1 MKETMERLLE
11 ATKCGAAKWE
21 TTSSQL
27 SFKVKFEDRLY
38 KIYQDNKGETEMFVM
53 NEKFDFVNIN
63 ELKNTDILKKIYDEI
78 LFKNPDYEKQVGDYL
93 IENED
98 YEMLKTEINIT
109 PELAEKYDLRPG
121 MGLSFVQIGIK
132 KRIFVIVY
140 EKDDKEFETYVVIN
154 PKLLSNSEEMVY
166 IAEGEGCLSVNRE
179 VCGIVPRYARINIE
193 YYDEEGNKHIKRMR
207 EELSV
212 AFQHEMDHLDGI
224 LFVDKIDK
232 KDPYKDM
239 DKMREI

>member
-78 LFKNPDYEKQVGDYL
+78 LFKNPEYEKQVGNYL
-93 IENED
+93 MEIED
-98 YEMLKTEINIT
+98 YESLKTEINIT
-109 PELAEKYDLRPG
+109 PELAEKYDDRVFFDLDDRFDRIDMVKFIKTPTG
-121 MGLSFVQIGIK
+121 IDTLCIGCNFHWGYTE
-132 KRIFVIVY
+132 IFHDNY
-140 EKDDKEFETYVVIN
+140 GKY
-154 PKLLSNSEEMVY
+154 LLEDTTCGSY
-166 IAEGEGCLSVNRE
+166 IEL
-179 VCGIVPRYARINIE
+179 I
-193 YYDEEGNKHIKRMR
+193 EEGRWLMKESTQEKFDEVNEIVNKIKERSK
-207 EELSV
+207 ELKENFKNIQRRIGLYESWS
-212 AFQHEMDHLDGI
+212 
-224 LFVDKIDK
+224 
-232 KDPYKDM
+232 
-239 DKMREI
+239 